1 VISAHNL
8 YKILFI
14 LSVTLVLTLLL
25 RGDGLIRGSDS
36 YAYMA
41 MFERIKEYDSV
52 SKIYY
57 MNDYLFSNYS
67 FLIKSITEDPNIYL
81 AILFASSTIII
92 FLAYYW
98 FFMQYQSPYFYLSIV
113 LLLSTSTYYLYN
125 INALR
130 QGLSASLIL
139 LSLAVMFNYK
149 RYFSSFLLIILAVL
163 AHKSA
168 LIAFFIFL
176 LIENVRLKI
185 NKSLYIF
192 FLSILT
198 GFLINDLLLHIA
210 YYFDL
215 NYVTYKLEGL
225 SKPVTGHTSVVIK
238 MIVLI
243 VTLTYFHIIARNS
256 RGDKLYLYLLNY
268 YTYYA
273 SVVMLFSGFESMFN
287 RMLMF
292 TNIIEPILFTLV
304 VRRFRQKGI
313 WFAVTGLIAI
323 LYMVFVFNYP
333 SIVQELKL

>member
-1 VISAHNL
+1 
-8 YKILFI
+8 
-14 LSVTLVLTLLL
+14 
-25 RGDGLIRGSDS
+25 
-36 YAYMA
+36 M
-41 MFERIKEYDSV
+41 
-52 SKIYY
+52 
-57 MNDYLFSNYS
+57 
-67 FLIKSITEDPNIYL
+67 
-81 AILFASSTIII
+81 
-92 FLAYYW
+92 
-98 FFMQYQSPYFYLSIV
+98 
-113 LLLSTSTYYLYN
+113 
-125 INALR
+125 R
-130 QGLSASLIL
+130 QGLSASLVL

-168 LIAFFIFL
+168 LIAFLIFL

-185 NKSLYIF
+185 NKSLYVF

-198 GFLINDLLLHIA
+198 GFLINDLLLQTA

-215 NYVTYKLEGL
+215 NYVVYKLEGL
-225 SKPVTGHTSVVIK
+225 SKPVTGYTSVAMK

-256 RGDKLYLYLLNY
+256 REDKLYLYLLNY

-273 SVVMLFSGFESMFN
+273 SVVMLFSVFESMFN

-313 WFAVTGLIAI
+313 
-323 LYMVFVFNYP
+323 
-333 SIVQELKL
+333 

>member
-1 VISAHNL
+1 VA
-8 YKILFI
+8 
-14 LSVTLVLTLLL
+14 LVLTLLL
-25 RGDGLIRGSDS
+25 RGDGIIRGSDS
-36 YAYMA
+36 YGYMM
-41 MFERIKEYDSV
+41 MFERIKEYDSL

-57 MNDYLFSNYS
+57 MNDYLFSNHA
-67 FLIKSITEDPNIYL
+67 FLIKSITEDSNIYL
-81 AILFASSTIII
+81 AILFFSSTIIL

-98 FFMQYQSPYFYLSIV
+98 FFMQYQSPYFYLSIA

-130 QGLSASLIL
+130 QGISASLVL

-149 RYFSSFLLIILAVL
+149 RYFSSFLLMILAVL
-163 AHKSA
+163 MHKSA
-168 LIAFFIFL
+168 LIVFFIFL
-176 LIENVRLKI
+176 LIENVSLKI

-198 GFLINDLLLHIA
+198 GFLINDLLLQVA

-215 NYVTYKLEGL
+215 NYVVYKLEGL
-225 SKPVTGHTSVVIK
+225 SKSVTGHTSVAIK

-243 VTLTYFHIIARNS
+243 ITLTYFHIIARNA
-256 RGDKLYLYLLNY
+256 REDKLYLYLLNY
-268 YTYYA
+268 YTYCA

-287 RMLMF
+287 RLLMF

-313 WFAVTGLIAI
+313 WFVVTGLIAI
-323 LYMVFVFNYP
+323 LYMIFVFNYP

>member
-1 VISAHNL
+1 MA
-8 YKILFI
+8 
-14 LSVTLVLTLLL
+14 LVLTFLL
-25 RGDGLIRGSDS
+25 RGDGVIRGSDS
-36 YAYMA
+36 YGYMM
-41 MFERIKEYDSV
+41 MFERIREYDDLSR
-52 SKIYY
+52 IYY
-57 MNDYLFSNYS
+57 MNDYLFSNHA
-67 FLIKSITEDPNIYL
+67 FLIKSIVEDPNIYL
-81 AILFASSTIII
+81 AILFFSSTIIL

-113 LLLSTSTYYLYN
+113 LLLSTSTYYLFN

-130 QGLSASLIL
+130 QGLSASLVL

-168 LIAFFIFL
+168 LIAFLIFL

-185 NKSLYIF
+185 NKSLYVF

-198 GFLINDLLLHIA
+198 GFLINDLLLQTA

-215 NYVTYKLEGL
+215 NYVVYKLEGL
-225 SKPVTGHTSVVIK
+225 SKPVTGYTSVAMK

-256 RGDKLYLYLLNY
+256 REDKLYLYLLNY

-304 VRRFRQKGI
+304 VRRFRQKGV
-313 WFAVTGLIAI
+313 WFVVTGCIAI

-333 SIVQELKL
+333 AIVQELRL